1 MSLGNL
7 MSGALDISSILQGL
21 AANGGNVI
29 IVNAGGGAPELPEME
44 DAGMPPIPAPPMGA
58 VPPGPP
64 PVGPDIEEPVEDAV
78 EGGVE
83 EPADMMGAAKAA
95 LLKK

>member
-1 MSLGNL
+1 MMSLGNL
-7 MSGALDISSILQGL
+7 MSGALDINSILQGL
-21 AANGGNVI
+21 AGSGGNVI

-44 DAGMPPIPAPPMGA
+44 EAAMPPIPAPPMEA
-58 VPPGPP
+58 MP
-64 PVGPDIEEPVEDAV
+64 PVGPDVEEPIEDAA